1 MALSTGRNGLGYAV
15 SKELSPNVELP
26 HATLAAQL
34 VSHFTDGK
42 KHPREQDEETFR
54 QLLREILVSESGQP
68 FRAEPLEKD
77 SDVDCKLIYVI
88 VKAGLE
94 RIVLDEPFNGK
105 TKRRRQATDSLTAI
119 NLTVR
124 RNPGVLFVTPQ
135 FSGLDPRP
143 IGPLYLWL
151 LPKLLALIG
160 CLQDSEMI
168 DEALC
173 VFTAFLL
180 AEKKMHTARVN
191 LRPILKYLKE
201 CINGEHVCPPLHVR

>member
-1 MALSTGRNGLGYAV
+1 MARSTGRGDYAV
-15 SKELSPNVELP
+15 LNELSPNAELP
-26 HATLAAQL
+26 QTTRTAQL

-42 KHPREQDEETFR
+42 KHPRDQDEETFR
-54 QLLREILVSESGQP
+54 QLLREILGSESGQAV
-68 FRAEPLEKD
+68 RAEPLEKD

-105 TKRRRQATDSLTAI
+105 TKRRRQAIDSLIAI
-119 NLTVR
+119 NVTVK
-124 RNPGVLFVTPQ
+124 RNPRVLFVAPQ

-143 IGPLYLWL
+143 LGPLYLWL

-160 CLQDSEMI
+160 CLQDIEMI
-168 DEALC
+168 DEVLR
-173 VFTAFLL
+173 VFTTFLL
-180 AEKKMHTARVN
+180 TEEKTHITREN

-201 CINGEHVCPPLHVR
+201 CINGEQVTSPSHVRQ